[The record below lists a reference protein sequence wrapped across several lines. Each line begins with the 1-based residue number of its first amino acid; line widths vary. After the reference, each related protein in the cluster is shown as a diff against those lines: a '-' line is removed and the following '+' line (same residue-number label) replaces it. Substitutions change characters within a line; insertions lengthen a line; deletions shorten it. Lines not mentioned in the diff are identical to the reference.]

1 MEKKGNILTQL
12 ALISDLF
19 EKANMLP
26 SNISTTLSVGDE
38 EFTRLFKIFS
48 EKAHTKLEV
57 INDTFT
63 VKIGIVKYI
72 FSLNKNNV

>member
-19 EKANMLP
+19 ERANME
-26 SNISTTLSVGDE
+26 SQETSATLIVEVS
-38 EFTRLFKIFS
+38 EFERLFKLFS
-48 EKAHTKLEV
+48 RKAHTKLVV

-63 VKIGIVKYI
+63 VKIGIVKYV
-72 FSLNKNNV
+72 FSLNKSNV

>member
-19 EKANMLP
+19 EKSNMECDKV
-26 SNISTTLSVGDE
+26 SVTLVVNE
-38 EFTRLFKIFS
+38 IEFRRLFTLFS
-48 EKAHTKLEV
+48 KKAQSKLLI

-63 VKIGIVKYI
+63 VKIGVVEFLIRVM
-72 FSLNKNNV
+72 SE